1 MNKWEK
7 NKNIMNTL
15 FNYQH
20 MCTFSDTV
28 VICKVKKQQMG
39 DCGGGGNRVLMNKK
53 IHKTFEG
60 MYLSV

>member
-28 VICKVKKQQMG
+28 IICKVKKQQMG
-39 DCGGGGNRVLMNKK
+39 DCGGGGNRRTRSGYLKYYK
-53 IHKTFEG
+53 I
-60 MYLSV
+60 LNLIW